1 MKKAL
6 VVILGV
12 ILMAGCSKNTQFTQ
26 DLTGTWTIY
35 KLTYY
40 NIQSDAYLQD
50 SLGNYSITFNANG
63 QFVEQ
68 YNKKITNNG
77 IDSVT
82 NVGTWQFQDS
92 YGKLVMTDTAR
103 VQTTYTIFNLQGNHV
118 ELLRNG
124 YDRYM
129 RKNP

>member
-6 VVILGV
+6 VVIIGV

-26 DLTGTWTIY
+26 DLTGTWYIY
-35 KLTYY
+35 KLTLN
-40 NIQSDAYLQD
+40 NIQQDLTTD
-50 SLGNYSITFNANG
+50 SLNNYTVTYTG
-63 QFVEQ
+63 DGHYTEQ
-68 YNKKITNNG
+68 NIFGTDT
-77 IDSVT
+77 IH

>member
-26 DLTGTWTIY
+26 DLTGTWYIY
-35 KLTYY
+35 KLTLN
-40 NIQSDAYLQD
+40 NIQQDLTAD
-50 SLGNYSITFNANG
+50 SLINYTVTYTSDGHYT
-63 QFVEQ
+63 EQ
-68 YNKKITNNG
+68 NIFGTDT
-77 IDSVT
+77 IH